1 MKYIMVLTQLCTF
14 LCIKHNV
21 SIAIVKK
28 NKKKYLLLLLSKQK
42 LKLDFQV

>member
-1 MKYIMVLTQLCTF
+1 MVLTQLCTF

-28 NKKKYLLLLLSKQK
+28 KYIYLLLLLSKQK
-42 LKLDFQV
+42 LKLDC